1 MRIAMVVRIDNIL
14 SLASHV
20 LGIENP
26 DQYALL
32 LNVCKCFS
40 RENLLFFVVRT
51 NKKTYILTAEFWY
64 SALI

>member
-51 NKKTYILTAEFWY
+51 NKKRTF
-64 SALI
+64 